1 MSVIMAT
8 ADSAGRD
15 TPSRNLKAQCKA
27 ITVQRG
33 KNAGVL
39 LILMM
44 YEQNTPWSSLEHLS
58 PRSLELWLAL
68 AHSQLSVLTPS
79 VLVAPGP
86 HQQCR

>member
-33 KNAGVL
+33 KNAHFEL
-39 LILMM
+39 LI
-44 YEQNTPWSSLEHLS
+44 
-58 PRSLELWLAL
+58 
-68 AHSQLSVLTPS
+68 AHSDDV
-79 VLVAPGP
+79 
-86 HQQCR
+86 